1 MKHDNKFATF
11 DKLNSWLVSNGE
23 DGCFRCIAKRCA
35 LFQQSGGA
43 SAMLFLV
50 QLFFFCFASS
60 RPTIARSKVH
70 NVGGNFL
77 TLHDSPKLLNVHVNQ
92 GESRSVD
99 FLISQP
105 TSSFRAVV
113 TPCGCDVQWA
123 LYRRGAGEFP
133 VAPKLYHYYLA
144 EETIDNRL
152 YGSKVRQEL
161 TRTEEEL
168 TRDIGSNQMS
178 YSTNSFSG
186 RMGRIVLKSVTN
198 RPCVSQIRLA
208 IKERHSLA
216 QLLPNHGVRVRQS
229 GDDGSVTIYWD
240 QLESEAAIADLEYTF
255 VLSRSKTFEA
265 LCAADNDDDDDQTM
279 RFSISSNRRQTLS
292 LSGLPTGV
300 RYFLSVFA
308 LRPSTFETVPFDSVA
323 FTTTNP
329 LSYPSSP
336 IADGQIT
343 VAHLGL
349 SQYSA
354 RIHVLKIEKP
364 ASSLLITLYPCTGS
378 LRVSAYSNGQFLR
391 HWQVEELKTVELTNV
406 TAGELRI
413 RVFNNDDGE
422 KTYKLWASV
431 NASTYPYPTMPFDTS
446 LLVLEHG
453 RTCRS
458 VRLGWL
464 ESTQAHSVCLFK
476 RREQNDYFT
485 QLILL
490 EEPNRCQGPAADS
503 ELVFCRR
510 FHHHHQ
516 HHHSGGDGGEIM
528 ITREVMGLRPANTY
542 RFDLYASKPNGETL
556 PYRTVWVK
564 TKQFC

>member
-1 MKHDNKFATF
+1 
-11 DKLNSWLVSNGE
+11 
-23 DGCFRCIAKRCA
+23 
-35 LFQQSGGA
+35 
-43 SAMLFLV
+43 MLFSV
-50 QLFFFCFASS
+50 QLFVFCLLASS
-60 RPTIARSKVH
+60 RPTIARSKVD
-70 NVGGNFL
+70 NSGDSDFL
-77 TLHDSPKLLNVHVNQ
+77 TLHDSPKLLNVQVNQ

-99 FLISQP
+99 FLLVQP

-113 TPCGCDVQWA
+113 TPCGCDVEWA
-123 LYRRGAGEFP
+123 LYRRVA
-133 VAPKLYHYYLA
+133 VAPKSYRYYLP
-144 EETIDNRL
+144 ENTVDNRL
-152 YGSKVRQEL
+152 YGNKVRQDL
-161 TRTEEEL
+161 TVREEEL
-168 TRDIGSNQMS
+168 TRHIGSNQMS

-208 IKERHSLA
+208 IKEKHSLA
-216 QLLPNHGVRVRQS
+216 QLLPNRGVRVRQS
-229 GDDGSVTIYWD
+229 ADDGSVTIYWD
-240 QLESEAAIADLEYTF
+240 QLESEAAIADLEYIF
-255 VLSRSKTFEA
+255 LLSRSKTFEA
-265 LCAADNDDDDDQTM
+265 LCAADEQTM
-279 RFSISSNRRQTLS
+279 RFSISSSRRRTLT
-292 LSGLPTGV
+292 LSGLLTDV

-308 LRPSTFETVPFDSVA
+308 FRPSTIETVPFDSAA

-329 LSYPSSP
+329 LSYPSST
-336 IADGQIT
+336 IVDGQLTI
-343 VAHLGL
+343 AHLGL

-354 RIHVLKIEKP
+354 RIHVLTVEKP

-391 HWQVEELKTVELTNV
+391 HWQVEELKTVELTNM

-413 RVFNNDDGE
+413 RVFNNDDTE

-476 RREQNDYFT
+476 RREQDDYFT

-510 FHHHHQ
+510 FHHH
-516 HHHSGGDGGEIM
+516 SGGEGAEVM